1 MVGVATLRQV
11 HTRRELI
18 VGSLPMLFAVHQ
30 LIEAFVWLGL
40 RGDIASGI
48 GDAARDAYV
57 LIAHVLLP
65 ALVPIGFL
73 LIEPLERHRRRLIPF
88 VVLGLAVA
96 GFFLWHALQ
105 DPITA
110 TAHDNDIGYDL
121 HAPFGYG
128 AAVAYVIATCGPALL
143 SSRRYLRWF
152 GAVNLS
158 AACIAATVHEA
169 VFASVWCLYAAIA
182 SVLIYEHFRRE
193 RSTPA

>member
-65 ALVPIGFL
+65 ALVPTGFL
-73 LIEPLERHRRRLIPF
+73 LIEPLERHRRRLITF

-96 GFFLWHALQ
+96 SPILASRSQVLSKRIPARLLRPPAESS
-105 DPITA
+105 DP
-110 TAHDNDIGYDL
+110 
-121 HAPFGYG
+121 
-128 AAVAYVIATCGPALL
+128 VV
-143 SSRRYLRWF
+143 S
-152 GAVNLS
+152 
-158 AACIAATVHEA
+158 
-169 VFASVWCLYAAIA
+169 
-182 SVLIYEHFRRE
+182 
-193 RSTPA
+193 